1 VSYIGNQP
9 TVGQYRK
16 LDDISGSFNGS
27 LTAFT
32 MQVGGVNVSA
42 GSSFQLLVSLG
53 GVIQNPGTDYTVSG
67 VTLTF
72 TTAPTSGLDFFAL
85 LMGQPLNTGTPSDGT
100 VTSAKLATDISAG
113 AGGGTDHV
121 FFLND
126 KTVTTDYSIPSTKN
140 AGTFG
145 PCTINSG
152 VTVTIPSGSTW
163 TIV

>member
-100 VTSAKLATDISAG
+100 VTSAKLAGDIAAS
-113 AGGGTDHV
+113 AGGGTDRV

>member
-1 VSYIGNQP
+1 
-9 TVGQYRK
+9 
-16 LDDISGSFNGS
+16 
-27 LTAFT
+27 

-100 VTSAKLATDISAG
+100 VTSAKLAGDIAAS
-113 AGGGTDHV
+113 AGGGTDRV

>member
-1 VSYIGNQP
+1 MSYIGNQP

-100 VTSAKLATDISAG
+100 VTSAKLAGDIAAS
-113 AGGGTDHV
+113 AGGGTDRV

>member
-1 VSYIGNQP
+1 MSYIGNQP

-27 LTAFT
+27 TTAFT
-32 MQVGGVNVSA
+32 MQVGSVNVTA
-42 GSSFQLLVSLG
+42 GSVFQLLVSVG
-53 GVIQNPGTDYTVSG
+53 GVVQNPGTDFTVAGS
-67 VTLTF
+67 TLTF
-72 TTAPTSGLDFFAL
+72 TTAPGTGLDFFGI

-100 VTSAKLATDISAG
+100 VTTAKLADDIAAS
-113 AGGGTDHV
+113 AGGGSDHV

-126 KTVTTDYSIPSTKN
+126 KTVTTNYSIPSTKN

-145 PCTINSG
+145 PCTVNSG
-152 VTVTIPSGSTW
+152 VTVTVPSGSTW

>member
-1 VSYIGNQP
+1 MSYIGNQP

-32 MQVGGVNVSA
+32 MQVGSTNVNA
-42 GSSFQLLVSLG
+42 GSAFQLLVSLG
-53 GVIQNPGTDYTVSG
+53 GVIQNPGTDFTVSG
-67 VTLTF
+67 STITF
-72 TTAPTSGLDFFAL
+72 TTAPTSGLDFFAI

-145 PCTINSG
+145 PCTVNSG

>member
-1 VSYIGNQP
+1 MSYIGNQP

-16 LDDISGSFNGS
+16 LDNISGSFNGS
-27 LTAFT
+27 TTAFT
-32 MQVGGVNVSA
+32 MQVGSTNVTA
-42 GSSFQLLVSLG
+42 GSAFQLLVSLG
-53 GVIQNPGTDYTVSG
+53 GVVQNPNVDFTVSG
-67 VTLTF
+67 STLTF
-72 TTAPTSGLDFFAL
+72 TTAPASGLDFFAI

-100 VTSAKLATDISAG
+100 VTSAKLAENISASAG
-113 AGGGTDHV
+113 AGGDHV

-126 KTVTTDYSIPSTKN
+126 KTVTTDYTIPSTQN

-152 VTVTIPSGSTW
+152 VTVTVPSGSVW